1 VGFSVWCMDVGETLV
16 DEGRQLDRHGASPA
30 SARRGNEPAAGL
42 APGDTLVLWHRPIAG
57 RLATAF
63 GCDHIAD
70 MSALS
75 FAATPLPARSS
86 SMSTPTRWLLPD
98 ALRCRVIQVCEV

>member
-16 DEGRQLDRHGASPA
+16 DEGRQLDRHGVSPA

-57 RLATAF
+57 RLTTAF

-70 MSALS
+70 IDQHSASLLLPYLL
-75 FAATPLPARSS
+75 AVLRCPLPPAGFCG
-86 SMSTPTRWLLPD
+86 MH
-98 ALRCRVIQVCEV
+98 